1 MTPAAAATARIESW
15 LGSPRSAS
23 YSQRRSTSGR
33 RVESM
38 KPIEV
43 NGIDLEYE
51 VVGVGEPALLIHGS
65 PVADAFRLL
74 IAEQALTEATSLST
88 ITGADTRERSA
99 RARGGSMLPSVAVLD
114 SS

>member
-1 MTPAAAATARIESW
+1 
-15 LGSPRSAS
+15 
-23 YSQRRSTSGR
+23 
-33 RVESM
+33 M

-65 PVADAFRLL
+65 PVADAVRL